1 MPNAAAA
8 TVSLL
13 ASAGITRFYT
23 VPGESFLEV
32 LDEVE
37 CDDRLQ
43 LVSVRHESGAAF
55 MAEAEGRLTGVPAVA
70 LASRG
75 PGATNLSIGVQ
86 TAAYDGTPM
95 IVLLGQVES
104 DRVGQG
110 AFQEVDLV
118 AFYTPI
124 TKWAAQAST
133 AEEIPGLVERALDIA
148 TSGRPGP
155 VAISVPADL
164 WAAEVADHPV
174 RARTAQPVTVDE
186 GLAGELAGALAK
198 AERPVAVVGGGAA
211 LALEDVAAFAERFG
225 VGVYTSFRRQ
235 DMFPSS
241 HPHYL
246 GHLGLGT
253 PEETLTALSGADLV
267 VLLGTRLDQI
277 TSQGYR
283 FPAPGCRV
291 LEVGT
296 ASSRAGG
303 LIPDEVGPVLRALAG
318 HRVGDNGRTLDW
330 SGEHEAATR
339 VSAPPAATDVLN
351 PADVVVALQRELPDD
366 VIVTNDAG
374 NFAGF
379 LHRYWRFG
387 AGETQLAS
395 TNGAMGY
402 GVPAAVAAKLV
413 HPGRTVVAMVGD
425 GGVLMTG
432 QEIETAARLGAG
444 ILVVVFQN
452 GLYGTIAMHQA
463 SRFGRT
469 AGTAI
474 DQVDLVKWATGLG
487 ATAYDVHDLDDLARA
502 LEETRGADGPVL
514 LAVHADPD
522 IISPTARLSA
532 MTSAHTGAAA
542 PHRLEG
548 RPL

>member
-1 MPNAAAA
+1 MPTAAAA

-37 CDDRLQ
+37 CDDRLS

-86 TAAYDGTPM
+86 TASYDGTPM
-95 IVLLGQVES
+95 VVLLGQVES

-124 TKWAAQAST
+124 TKWAVQASS
-133 AEEIPGLVERALDIA
+133 AEEIPELVERALDIA

-164 WAAEVADHPV
+164 WGAEVPDHPV
-174 RARTAQPVTVDE
+174 RTRTAPEVVADSGLVDE
-186 GLAGELAGALAK
+186 LAEALAK
-198 AERPVAVVGGGAA
+198 AECPVAIVGGGAA
-211 LALEDVAAFAERFG
+211 SARAEVVAFAERFG
-225 VGVYTSFRRQ
+225 VGVHTSFRRQ
-235 DMFPSS
+235 DMFPST
-241 HPHYL
+241 HPHHL

-253 PEETLTALSGADLV
+253 AEDTLTALAGADLV
-267 VLLGTRLDQI
+267 VLLGTRFDQI

-283 FPAPGCRV
+283 FPVPGCRV
-291 LEVGT
+291 IEVGT
-296 ASSRAGG
+296 DMARAGG
-303 LIPDEVGPVLRALAG
+303 LVADEVGPVLRALAG
-318 HRVGDNGRTLDW
+318 RPGRTLDW
-330 SGEHEAATR
+330 SRAHEAAVR
-339 VSAPPAATDVLN
+339 VSEPPAPAGRLN
-351 PADVVVALQRELPDD
+351 PAEIVVALQSALPDD
-366 VIVTNDAG
+366 VIITNDAG

-387 AGETQLAS
+387 GGETQLGSA
-395 TNGAMGY
+395 NGAMGY
-402 GVPAAVAAKLV
+402 GVPAAVAAKLT
-413 HPGRTVVAMVGD
+413 HPDRTVLAMVGD

-474 DQVDLVKWATGLG
+474 DPVDLTRWAEGLG
-487 ATAYDVHDLDDLARA
+487 ATAYDVGDLDDLAHA
-502 LEETRGADGPVL
+502 LTSAKDAPGPVL

-522 IISPTARLSA
+522 VISPTARLSA
-532 MTSAHTGAAA
+532 LAASHSGVAA

-548 RPL
+548 EAL